1 MTKVGSKY
9 MINVYFEEEE
19 AKKIVEIKART
30 GDSESSIVR
39 KIVKKSQEMKQK

>member
-9 MINVYFEEEE
+9 MINVYFDKKE
-19 AKKIVEIKART
+19 AEQIVKMKAET

-39 KIVKKSQEMKQK
+39 KIVMKSQEMKQK